1 MIGLVLVSHSAR
13 LAKGAAELA
22 AQMAGPD
29 VRIAAT
35 GGLDQPGGPLG
46 TDATLVAAAIERAW
60 SPDGV
65 LVLMDLGSA
74 VLSAELALELLPPGR
89 REHVRLTAAP
99 LVEGAVAAAVAAAL
113 GGTLDTVAGEA
124 RDGLAAKAAHLAAE
138 ATGAA
143 ASPASVAAPQE
154 AGEATLR
161 LRIDN
166 PLGLHAR
173 PAALFV
179 RTAASFEARVTVE
192 DVTVA
197 RGPVSAGSLNAVAT
211 LGVAR
216 GHEIAVRAR
225 GAQAHEAL
233 AALARLAAAG
243 FGEPPGERGPA
254 ATGLAVPG
262 LVATGPAA
270 TGLAA
275 RSPALPAAAM
285 RLPAERSAAA
295 PAPGAV
301 LHGLPASPG
310 IAVGPARR
318 LQAAV
323 AVEAPRG
330 PGAGPETEWAA
341 LQRALTDTAADLTAA
356 RDAVAGRAGGYEAA
370 IFDAHLLFLDDEAL
384 LGPARAAI
392 LESGD
397 NAAAAW
403 AASAARAAAAW
414 QALDDPYLRARAA
427 DLREVADHVMR
438 HLLGLPAA
446 GPAAADGIVVACDLT
461 PAAAAALDG
470 ARVRGVACAGGGQT
484 SHGAILARALG
495 LPAVVGC
502 GAALLAVAEGTALL
516 LDGEAGTVTVAPP
529 HALLEAAEARRAQAA
544 AAEDAARADAAR
556 PALTRDGRV
565 VPVSANLAGP
575 GEAEAAVAAGA
586 DGVGLLRTEFLFLAS
601 GRPPGEDEQERVYRA
616 MAERLA
622 GRPLVVR
629 TLDAGADKPLAFLP
643 AVREDNPFLGVR
655 GIRLG
660 LRHPELLVGQLR
672 AVLRVAADHPVR
684 LLLPMVTTVDE
695 VRRVRALLDE
705 ARRSL
710 ATAARQGER
719 SDRAT
724 VTEQAGAERESGA
737 SRARH
742 HDRGAGRRAHG
753 RGLRP
758 ACRLLLAGHE
768 RPHPVRAG
776 GRARQPRRGR
786 PGRRA
791 APGRAATHRPR
802 GARRRRGR
810 PPARRVRRGGRRSGG
825 DPRAARP
832 GRDRALDGPGPHR
845 ARQAGRARR
854 RARGRPAARRA
865 RPGRRVDGR
874 GTAAGRRAGII

>member
-13 LAKGAAELA
+13 LAEGAAELA

-35 GGLDQPGGPLG
+35 GGLDQPDGPLG
-46 TDATLVAAAIERAW
+46 TDAALVAAAIERAW

-65 LVLMDLGSA
+65 LVLMDVGSA

-138 ATGAA
+138 PAGVAAPPAT
-143 ASPASVAAPQE
+143 SVAASQE

-179 RTAASFEARVTVE
+179 RTAASFEATVTVE

-216 GHEIAVRAR
+216 GHEIVVRAR

-243 FGEPPGERGPA
+243 FGEPPEGRGLGAAGPA
-254 ATGLAVPG
+254 AP
-262 LVATGPAA
+262 
-270 TGLAA
+270 
-275 RSPALPAAAM
+275 SPARPAAAT

-295 PAPGAV
+295 PGPGAV
-301 LHGLPASPG
+301 LRGLPASPG
-310 IAVGPARR
+310 IAIGPARR
-318 LQAAV
+318 QQAAV

-330 PGAGPETEWAA
+330 QGADPEAEWAA
-341 LQRALTDTAADLTAA
+341 LQRALTDTAADLTVA
-356 RDAVAGRAGGYEAA
+356 RDAVAGQAGGYEAA

-392 LESGD
+392 FDSGD

-403 AASAARAAAAW
+403 AASAAQAAAAW

-427 DLREVADHVMR
+427 DLREIADQVTR

-446 GPAAADGIVVACDLT
+446 GPAAAGGIVVTCDLT

-470 ARVRGVACAGGGQT
+470 ARVRGVACAGGGPT

-502 GAALLAVAEGTALL
+502 GAALLEVAEGTALL

-529 HALLEAAEARRAQAA
+529 PALLEAAEASRARTA
-544 AAEDAARADAAR
+544 AAEAAARADAAR

-565 VPVSANLAGP
+565 VPVTANLTGP
-575 GEAEAAVAAGA
+575 DEVEAAVAAGA

-601 GRPPGEDEQERVYRA
+601 GRPPGEEEQERVYRA
-616 MAERLA
+616 LAERLA

-643 AVREDNPFLGVR
+643 TVHEDNPFLGVR

-660 LRHPELLVGQLR
+660 LRHPELLAGQLR

-684 LLLPMVTTVDE
+684 LLLPMVTSVDE

-710 ATAARQGER
+710 AAAARRGATER
-719 SDRAT
+719 PGDSA
-724 VTEQAGAERESGA
+724 EQAGASASPVALAIGIMVEVPAAALMAEAFAPHVDFFSLGTNDLTQYVLAAERGNPGVA
-737 SRARH
+737 DLGDALHPAVLRLIDRVARAAAA
-742 HDRGAGRRAHG
+742 AGRPLAVCGEVAGDPAAIPVLLGLGVSELSMAPGRIARAKLTV
-753 RGLRP
+753 RGVELAAAR
-758 ACRLLLAGHE
+758 RLAARALAAESAAEVRLLAGE
-768 RPHPVRAG
+768 QVSSD
-776 GRARQPRRGR
+776 
-786 PGRRA
+786 
-791 APGRAATHRPR
+791 T
-802 GARRRRGR
+802 
-810 PPARRVRRGGRRSGG
+810 
-825 DPRAARP
+825 
-832 GRDRALDGPGPHR
+832 
-845 ARQAGRARR
+845 
-854 RARGRPAARRA
+854 
-865 RPGRRVDGR
+865 
-874 GTAAGRRAGII
+874 

>member
-1 MIGLVLVSHSAR
+1 MVATIPLVARKGRASYLGQRSAGTQDPGATSSWLLLEAAAAAGRSDGAVIGLVLVSHSAR
-13 LAKGAAELA
+13 LAEGAAELA

-35 GGLDQPGGPLG
+35 GGLDQPGSPLG

-74 VLSAELALELLPPGR
+74 VLSAELALELLPPER
-89 REHVRLTAAP
+89 RERVRLTAAP

-138 ATGAA
+138 ARGGARQ
-143 ASPASVAAPQE
+143 APE
-154 AGEATLR
+154 RRRPVSRHRNAAGEATLR

-179 RTAASFEARVTVE
+179 RTAASFEATVTVE

-197 RGPVSAGSLNAVAT
+197 RGPVSARSLNAVAT

-216 GHEIAVRAR
+216 GHEIVVRAR

-254 ATGLAVPG
+254 ATGLPAR
-262 LVATGPAA
+262 ARRDGPAA
-270 TGLAA
+270 TGRPLV
-275 RSPALPAAAM
+275 PPAAAM

-310 IAVGPARR
+310 IAIGPARR

-330 PGAGPETEWAA
+330 PGADPEAEWAA
-341 LQRALTDTAADLTAA
+341 LQRALTDTAADLTVA

-427 DLREVADHVMR
+427 DLREVADQVMR

-446 GPAAADGIVVACDLT
+446 GPAAAGGIVVTSDLT

-470 ARVRGVACAGGGQT
+470 ARVRGVACAGGGPT

-529 HALLEAAEARRAQAA
+529 PALLEAAEAST
-544 AAEDAARADAAR
+544 RADR
-556 PALTRDGRV
+556 GR
-565 VPVSANLAGP
+565 
-575 GEAEAAVAAGA
+575 
-586 DGVGLLRTEFLFLAS
+586 
-601 GRPPGEDEQERVYRA
+601 
-616 MAERLA
+616 
-622 GRPLVVR
+622 
-629 TLDAGADKPLAFLP
+629 
-643 AVREDNPFLGVR
+643 R
-655 GIRLG
+655 GG
-660 LRHPELLVGQLR
+660 
-672 AVLRVAADHPVR
+672 
-684 LLLPMVTTVDE
+684 
-695 VRRVRALLDE
+695 
-705 ARRSL
+705 
-710 ATAARQGER
+710 
-719 SDRAT
+719 
-724 VTEQAGAERESGA
+724 
-737 SRARH
+737 
-742 HDRGAGRRAHG
+742 GAGRR
-753 RGLRP
+753 RP
-758 ACRLLLAGHE
+758 P
-768 RPHPVRAG
+768 RPHARRARRAG
-776 GRARQPRRGR
+776 DRQSGGARRGR
-786 PGRRA
+786 GGRGGRGRRRRSA
-791 APGRAATHRPR
+791 AHRVPLPREWPPAGRGRAGAGLPGDGRAPR
-802 GARRRRGR
+802 RSPARRAHARRRRRQAAGLPADR
-810 PPARRVRRGGRRSGG
+810 PARTTRSSAC
-825 DPRAARP
+825 AASASACGIPSCWPASCAPCCGWRP
-832 GRDRALDGPGPHR
+832 TTRCACCCPW
-845 ARQAGRARR
+845 
-854 RARGRPAARRA
+854 
-865 RPGRRVDGR
+865 
-874 GTAAGRRAGII
+874 

>member
-1 MIGLVLVSHSAR
+1 VIGLVLVSHSAR
-13 LAKGAAELA
+13 LAEGAAELA

-29 VRIAAT
+29 VRIVAT
-35 GGLDQPGGPLG
+35 GGLDQPDSPLG

-74 VLSAELALELLPPGR
+74 VLSAELALELLPPER
-89 REHVRLTAAP
+89 RERVRLTAAP

-138 ATGAA
+138 ARGGAQGEAPDASPTGAT
-143 ASPASVAAPQE
+143 APDA
-154 AGEATLR
+154 AGEAALR

-179 RTAASFEARVTVE
+179 RTAASFEATVTVE

-197 RGPVSAGSLNAVAT
+197 RGPVSARSLNAVAT

-216 GHEIAVRAR
+216 GHEIVVRAHGPR
-225 GAQAHEAL
+225 AHDAL

-254 ATGLAVPG
+254 ATGPA
-262 LVATGPAA
+262 ATGPAA
-270 TGLAA
+270 TGPA
-275 RSPALPAAAM
+275 RPAVAM
-285 RLPAERSAAA
+285 RLPAEQAAAA

-310 IAVGPARR
+310 IAIGPARR
-318 LQAAV
+318 LEAAV
-323 AVEAPRG
+323 AIEAPQG
-330 PGAGPETEWAA
+330 PGADPEAEWTA
-341 LQRALTDTAADLTAA
+341 LQRALADTAADLTVA

-370 IFDAHLLFLDDEAL
+370 IFDAHLLFLGDEAL

-392 LESGD
+392 FESGD

-427 DLREVADHVMR
+427 DLREVADQVMR

-446 GPAAADGIVVACDLT
+446 GPAAAGGIVVTSDLT

-470 ARVRGVACAGGGQT
+470 ARVRGVACAGGGPT

-529 HALLEAAEARRAQAA
+529 PALLEAAEASRAHTA
-544 AAEDAARADAAR
+544 AAEAAARADAAR
-556 PALTRDGRV
+556 PALTRDGRA
-565 VPVSANLAGP
+565 VPVTANLAGP
-575 GEAEAAVAAGA
+575 DEVEAAVAAGA

-601 GRPPGEDEQERVYRA
+601 GRPPGEEEQERVYRA

-643 AVREDNPFLGVR
+643 TAHEDNPFLGVR

-660 LRHPELLVGQLR
+660 LRHPELLAGQLR

-710 ATAARQGER
+710 ATAAPQGATER
-719 SDRAT
+719 PGPSA
-724 VTEQAGAERESGA
+724 EQAGANASPVSLALGVMIEVPAAALMAEAFAPHVDFFSLGTNDLTQYVLAAERGNPGVA
-737 SRARH
+737 GLGDALHPAVLRLIDRVARAAAA
-742 HDRGAGRRAHG
+742 AGRPLAVCGEVAGDPAAIPVLLGLGVTELSMVPGRIARAKLTV
-753 RGLRP
+753 RGVELAAAR
-758 ACRLLLAGHE
+758 RLAARALVAESAAEVRLLAGE
-768 RPHPVRAG
+768 QVSSD
-776 GRARQPRRGR
+776 
-786 PGRRA
+786 
-791 APGRAATHRPR
+791 T
-802 GARRRRGR
+802 
-810 PPARRVRRGGRRSGG
+810 
-825 DPRAARP
+825 
-832 GRDRALDGPGPHR
+832 
-845 ARQAGRARR
+845 
-854 RARGRPAARRA
+854 
-865 RPGRRVDGR
+865 
-874 GTAAGRRAGII
+874 